1 MGWCLGLE
9 VHALRGSA
17 PVRSSAARAAL
28 GLTGNTPHKAC
39 TYLSQPPILRHTRQT
54 YCPVSTMRPLL
65 PVTLILLLAACGDGE
80 SLLPPDARLPDGGRY
95 RGEVV
100 NGLLQGEGRI
110 DYPNGSWYAGS
121 FKDGQW
127 HGQGEWHGQNGE
139 VYRGQFAEGLFQGL
153 GDLTTPG
160 SHYAGTFSHGRRD
173 GEGTLKQADQT
184 YRGQFK
190 DDQYEGAGELELA
203 DGSRYQGL
211 FAKGKPNGAGVRSDA
226 SGNQFSGRFVDGLL
240 QGSGT
245 YDSVDGEQYI
255 GEFKDNRL
263 EGRGR
268 YESAEGDVWIGEFK
282 DGSLVGE
289 GELLGSDGSHYK
301 GGFVDWHFSGQGSL
315 QLADGSQ
322 YIGTFENDA
331 YHGKGRLTLS
341 NGKVEGGTWVNGV
354 RVRDEKGTLLPD
366 PLDLTLLNQGRLL
379 EDALARV
386 PPTAPAIQLY
396 SLVVAGDGQQSVFL
410 READYV
416 SNMLKVRF
424 GARGQ
429 VTLVNHR
436 DHMASRPMAT
446 RENLT
451 RAARTLAERSGPEDL
466 VFIYLTSHGSR
477 DHQLVLDQPRLQ
489 LADLSAD
496 ELASALAPLK
506 ERDKVIVISA
516 CYSGGYIA
524 PLKDDRTVIMT
535 AARADRVSFGCSEEA
550 DFTYFGDALF
560 AEALNQTDDLKQAFE
575 LARASVA
582 ERERKD
588 GFEASEPQLWAPPA
602 VLAHWQ
608 HLRRQQAEEALR
620 NAAQATVEQQ
630 EKKPGNH

>member
-1 MGWCLGLE
+1 
-9 VHALRGSA
+9 
-17 PVRSSAARAAL
+17 
-28 GLTGNTPHKAC
+28 
-39 TYLSQPPILRHTRQT
+39 
-54 YCPVSTMRPLL
+54 MRPLL
-65 PVTLILLLAACGDGE
+65 PIALTLMLTACGDGE
-80 SLLPPDARLPDGGRY
+80 SLTPPDARLPDGGRY
-95 RGEVV
+95 RGQVID
-100 NGLLQGEGRI
+100 GLLQGAGRI
-110 DYPNGSWYAGS
+110 DYPNGSWYAGN

-127 HGQGEWHGQNGE
+127 HGQGEWHGSNGE
-139 VYRGQFAEGLFQGL
+139 VYRGQFDKGLFHGL
-153 GDLTTPG
+153 GELTTPG

-173 GEGTLKQADQT
+173 GEGTLKQVDQS

-190 DDQYEGAGELELA
+190 DDQYDGAGELELA

-211 FAKGKPNGAGVRSDA
+211 FARGKPNGAGVRSDA
-226 SGNQFSGRFVDGLL
+226 SGNRFSGRFVDGQL

-245 YDSVDGEQYI
+245 YDSVEGEQYI

-268 YESAEGDVWIGEFK
+268 YENADGDVWIGDFK

-301 GGFVDWHFSGQGSL
+301 GSFVDWRLSGQGSL
-315 QLADGSQ
+315 QMPDGSQ
-322 YIGTFENDA
+322 YVGGFDSDA
-331 YHGKGRLTLS
+331 YQGHGKLTLP
-341 NGKVEGGTWVNGV
+341 NGQVQSGFWVNGV
-354 RVRDEKGTLLPD
+354 RVRDQNGNLLPD
-366 PLDLTLLNQGRLL
+366 PLDLALLNQGRLL
-379 EDALARV
+379 NEAMAQV
-386 PPTAPAIQLY
+386 PRSAPPVQLY
-396 SLVVAGDGQQSVFL
+396 SLVLAGDGQQSVFL

-416 SNMLKVRF
+416 SNLLKVRF

-429 VTLVNHR
+429 ITLVNHR
-436 DHMASRPMAT
+436 DQMATRPMAT

-451 RAARTLAERSGPEDL
+451 RAARTLAERSSPQDL
-466 VFIYLTSHGSR
+466 IFIYLTSHGSQ

-506 ERDKVIVISA
+506 DRDKIIVISA

-524 PLKDDRTVIMT
+524 PLKDERTLIMT

-560 AEALNQTDDLKQAFE
+560 AQALNQTDDLKQAFE
-575 LARASVA
+575 LARTSVA
-582 ERERKD
+582 ERERRE
-588 GFEASEPQLWAPPA
+588 GFEASEPQIWAPPA

-608 HLRRQQAEEALR
+608 QLRQHQAEEALR
-620 NAAQATVEQQ
+620 NAAQAKAPPQ
-630 EKKPGNH
+630 EKKPARR